1 MDAPQEN
8 SRSLAELAG
17 ARRDV
22 GAGSPRGVTLIG
34 EVILELHLL
43 LGRELAVLLA
53 VVVVRRLL
61 DRRPLRIERS
71 ASLDDEYRHQHEKRE
86 YQAHLNRVA
95 HQRILATHR

>member
-8 SRSLAELAG
+8 SRSLAELTG

-22 GAGSPRGVTLIG
+22 GAGAPRRVALVGQ
-34 EVILELHLL
+34 VIFELHLL

-61 DRRPLRIERS
+61 DRRPLRIKS
-71 ASLDDEYRHQHEKRE
+71 GASLNDEYRHQHEKRE
-86 YQAHLNRVA
+86 YQTHLNRVA
-95 HQRILATHR
+95 HQRILA